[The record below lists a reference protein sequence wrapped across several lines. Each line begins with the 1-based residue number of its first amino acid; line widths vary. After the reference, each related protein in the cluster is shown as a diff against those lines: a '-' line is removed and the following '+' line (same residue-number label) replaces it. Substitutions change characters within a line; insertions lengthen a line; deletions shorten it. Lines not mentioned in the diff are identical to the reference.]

1 MGPQSHRCPMRLN
14 GHSHTRSSFRRFF
27 WCLMDETAL
36 ATTATSWMFSGLTC
50 RKAQGPQGRKAWK
63 KKRMWLV
70 WSAEWQSK
78 DFFKCDHIDH
88 MLGFA
93 ALHLRDFSSDFS
105 FHSFSF
111 STTNGH
117 CGEIETTATAMATKL
132 DKTKQLFPNGGNN
145 DNGDNGY
152 GDGCVLRF
160 TRLLIRR
167 LSVCVCV
174 CVCVCLSVCVSL
186 CLSVCLCVCLS
197 ICLSVCLPACLPVSL
212 SLPLSL
218 SLCPCPSLSVCL
230 CLSISVGQAAKP
242 NGPSVCETNKVDLVS
257 NYLSKI

>member
-1 MGPQSHRCPMRLN
+1 
-14 GHSHTRSSFRRFF
+14 
-27 WCLMDETAL
+27 
-36 ATTATSWMFSGLTC
+36 
-50 RKAQGPQGRKAWK
+50 
-63 KKRMWLV
+63 
-70 WSAEWQSK
+70 
-78 DFFKCDHIDH
+78 

-174 CVCVCLSVCVSL
+174 CVCVSV
-186 CLSVCLCVCLS
+186 CLSVCLCVCLCVFVFVCLS
-197 ICLSVCLPACLPVSL
+197 VYLSVCLSACLPVCL
-212 SLPLSL
+212 SLCPCLSL